1 MRRRP
6 GAIIRSVFPGPPGRR
21 SAAALLP
28 LLSLL
33 FAYVVLQRPTP
44 VFVNLGAGDED
55 LVRGFREDWERDG
68 LHQTGETMFRW
79 TEDGARLELPLS
91 AARGEIRVRLRL
103 ARFADSPADVRIVA
117 GGRVVD
123 AWHQPPRGWRVH
135 TFSLPHHGGPLALQ
149 FRSDSPD
156 GQAMGVALDWVE
168 LQDVRGLR
176 PAPRLIP
183 GILAF
188 VLGVPVLLGLL
199 GGLRSGWLA
208 TWLLPLLAGVAV
220 HLDRFGGMVAVSQA
234 GIPAV
239 VTVLGLFLA
248 GAGLRRLAPGWLPP
262 GPGALG
268 LPVAG
273 AVIALVAL
281 LQPFFYY
288 PDVDTHADFVAVL
301 REDPGQALD
310 PTPYQERTGAWTRTV
325 AGRRVLF
332 PYSPVFH
339 LVALPLS
346 PLLGEAASAK
356 TVAVTAVGASALLV
370 YALARGIGQSNAWAV
385 VAQALFLSLPVV
397 SSRLTLALFPALLG
411 QALESLL
418 LVFLLRHLQALPR
431 PPVALWTGVLLL
443 AVQAA
448 YTGSILNVGL
458 LLTLLALLDAV
469 GGQRRR
475 AFLLMGLNAL
485 AVALVIALLYARF
498 LPTLWHDVLP
508 AAVASAAAQRDEG
521 PVSPLWAAGRRLWLF
536 YGPLYPALVA
546 LGLLAIR
553 GLEPLRR
560 RVIASALAAG
570 LGLLALRFAAPTL
583 FRDVKEIELL
593 AVTVA
598 ALSAAGLAWV
608 ARAGRLGR
616 LAAVGAVGAATA
628 WGLLRAAAAYGER
641 FLAVGR

>member
-1 MRRRP
+1 VRL
-6 GAIIRSVFPGPPGRR
+6 GSAGRR
-21 SAAALLP
+21 LAAALLP
-28 LLSLL
+28 LLSLAV
-33 FAYVVLQRPTP
+33 AYIVLQRPTP
-44 VFVNLGAGDED
+44 LFANLGAGDEE

-79 TEDGARLELPLS
+79 TEDGARLELPVS
-91 AARGEIRVRLRL
+91 AALGEIRVRLRL

-123 AWHQPPRGWRVH
+123 AWHQPPRGWRVR

-168 LQDVRGLR
+168 LQGVRGLR
-176 PAPRLIP
+176 PAARLLP
-183 GILAF
+183 GILALL
-188 VLGVPVLLGLL
+188 VAVPALLGLL
-199 GGLRSGWLA
+199 GSLRAGWLA
-208 TWLLPLLAGVAV
+208 ACLLPLFAGMAV
-220 HLDRFGGMVAVSQA
+220 HLDRFGGMVAVSHA

-248 GAGLRRLAPGWLPP
+248 AAGQRRVAPGWLPA
-262 GPGALG
+262 GPGALA

-281 LQPFFYY
+281 LHPFFYY
-288 PDVDTHADFVAVL
+288 PDVDTHADFVAAL
-301 REDPGQALD
+301 KRDTGQALD

-325 AGRRVLF
+325 GGRRVLF

-339 LVALPLS
+339 LLALPLS
-346 PLLGEAASAK
+346 LLLGEATAVK
-356 TVAVTAVGASALLV
+356 TVAITAVGATALLV
-370 YALARGIGQSNAWAV
+370 HALARGIGQSNSWAV

-397 SSRLTLALFPALLG
+397 SSRLSLALFPALLA

-418 LVFLLRHLQALPR
+418 LVFFLRHLEAPR
-431 PPVALWTGVLLL
+431 RPSVALWTGALLL

-458 LLTLLALLDAV
+458 LLALLALLDAL
-469 GGQRRR
+469 GGQPRR
-475 AFLLMGLNAL
+475 ALLLVGLNAL
-485 AVALVIALLYARF
+485 AVTLVVALLYARF
-498 LPTLWHDVLP
+498 LPTLWRAVLP
-508 AAVASAAAQRDEG
+508 AATAPDAATAASPIR
-521 PVSPLWAAGRRLWLF
+521 AAGHRLWLF

-546 LGLLAIR
+546 LGLLATR
-553 GLEPLRR
+553 RLEPLRR
-560 RVIASALAAG
+560 RVIAAALAAG
-570 LGLLALRFAAPTL
+570 LGLLALRFAVPAL
-583 FRDVKEIELL
+583 FRDVKEVELL
-593 AVTVA
+593 AATVA

-608 ARAGRLGR
+608 ARAGRIGR
-616 LAAVGAVGAATA
+616 LVSVGLVGTATV
-628 WGLLRAAAAYGER
+628 WGLLRAAVTYGER